1 MAKFIRVTREQMEI
15 GRAGMEQLE
24 AQDPQAQEEKREMER
39 MAEEEESRRD
49 LARRSS
55 GIIDPT
61 YKPEASGII
70 DPQYKPEAKG
80 MIDPQFK
87 PEAKG
92 VVEPQSI
99 VDPVHDVGIV
109 DPQTPAELMAEHRA
123 KEADLRAEHR
133 AKEAEARQQASRSR
147 FPGEIS

>member
-55 GIIDPT
+55 GIIDPVHQ
-61 YKPEASGII
+61 PEANGII
-70 DPQYKPEAKG
+70 DP
-80 MIDPQFK
+80 IHK

-99 VDPVHDVGIV
+99 VDPVADVGIV

-133 AKEAEARQQASRSR
+133 SKEAEARRQASRSR

>member
-55 GIIDPT
+55 GIIDP
-61 YKPEASGII
+61 
-70 DPQYKPEAKG
+70 QY
-80 MIDPQFK
+80 K

-99 VDPVHDVGIV
+99 VDPVADVGIV

-123 KEADLRAEHR
+123 KEADLRSEHR
-133 AKEAEARQQASRSR
+133 AKEAEARHQASRSR

>member
-49 LARRSS
+49 LTRRSS

-70 DPQYKPEAKG
+70 DP
-80 MIDPQFK
+80 
-87 PEAKG
+87 
-92 VVEPQSI
+92 
-99 VDPVHDVGIV
+99 
-109 DPQTPAELMAEHRA
+109 
-123 KEADLRAEHR
+123 
-133 AKEAEARQQASRSR
+133 
-147 FPGEIS
+147 

>member
-55 GIIDPT
+55 GIIDPGHQ
-61 YKPEASGII
+61 PEASGII

-80 MIDPQFK
+80 
-87 PEAKG
+87 

-99 VDPVHDVGIV
+99 VDPGHDVGIV

-133 AKEAEARQQASRSR
+133 AKEAEARHQASRSR

>member
-70 DPQYKPEAKG
+70 DPQ
-80 MIDPQFK
+80 FK

-133 AKEAEARQQASRSR
+133 AKEAEARHQASRSR

>member
-70 DPQYKPEAKG
+70 DPQ
-80 MIDPQFK
+80 FK

-123 KEADLRAEHR
+123 KEADLRAGHR
-133 AKEAEARQQASRSR
+133 AKEAEARRQASRSR

>member
-70 DPQYKPEAKG
+70 DPQ
-80 MIDPQFK
+80 FK

-133 AKEAEARQQASRSR
+133 SKEAEARRQASRSR

>member
-70 DPQYKPEAKG
+70 DPQ
-80 MIDPQFK
+80 FK

-99 VDPVHDVGIV
+99 VDPIADVGIV

-123 KEADLRAEHR
+123 KEADLRAGHR
-133 AKEAEARQQASRSR
+133 AKEAEARRQASRSR

>member
-80 MIDPQFK
+80 
-87 PEAKG
+87 

-99 VDPVHDVGIV
+99 ADPVADVGIV

-123 KEADLRAEHR
+123 KEADLRSEHR
-133 AKEAEARQQASRSR
+133 AKEAEARRQASRSR

>member
-55 GIIDPT
+55 GIIDPAHQPEASGIVDPNHQ
-61 YKPEASGII
+61 PEASGII
-70 DPQYKPEAKG
+70 DP
-80 MIDPQFK
+80 
-87 PEAKG
+87 
-92 VVEPQSI
+92 
-99 VDPVHDVGIV
+99 
-109 DPQTPAELMAEHRA
+109 
-123 KEADLRAEHR
+123 
-133 AKEAEARQQASRSR
+133 
-147 FPGEIS
+147 

>member
-70 DPQYKPEAKG
+70 DPQ
-80 MIDPQFK
+80 FK

-133 AKEAEARQQASRSR
+133 AKEAEARRQASRSR